1 MPQDG
6 DLKARAVALHE
17 VIAARGS
24 SIFFPTGGVFL
35 AISWEQMQQ
44 IKSGARRDTATGV
57 ATEDLWHVYAEWH
70 EAVHMSQLVTCP
82 YVNSAAWYL
91 LGLTR
96 VAALKETKPT
106 PDGPSWRELGD
117 DYKQTTR
124 KLEAPTRGE
133 FTAGHIFETHAVVQG
148 LTWLTG
154 SDRKDLRWLADHMYG
169 ENSEIAPS
177 PQYVRLVDEVAG
189 RLGDE
194 AAIAL
199 LPRLCFLALQT
210 PAPHTWFMGLY
221 SSLTAEGS
229 SAALAAS
236 SPREFCEWAGV
247 DPFLVSRS
255 LREREPNLDNHP
267 CMPLF
272 RDYFDRFEAVPDVE
286 ARLDLLLSPH
296 GLAARETFWPTFT
309 VFADG
314 HVTLARNTGFDDVDE
329 EEKLFWI
336 SATADAIA
344 GLELLERQERQ
355 S

>member
-1 MPQDG
+1 MPQDS

-35 AISWEQMQQ
+35 TISSEQMHQ
-44 IKSGARRDTATGV
+44 IKSGAGRDTATGQV
-57 ATEDLWHVYAEWH
+57 TTEDLWHVYAEWH

-96 VAALKETKPT
+96 VAALKEAKPT

-117 DYKQTTR
+117 DYKETIR
-124 KLEAPTRGE
+124 KLKAPTRGE
-133 FTAGHIFETHAVVQG
+133 TTAGHIFETHAVVQG

-154 SDRKDLRWLADHMYG
+154 SDRKDLRWLADHLYG
-169 ENSEIAPS
+169 EVAPS
-177 PQYVRLVDEVAG
+177 PQYVRLVDEVAD

-210 PAPHTWFMGLY
+210 PAPQTWFMDLY
-221 SSLTAEGS
+221 SRLTAEGS
-229 SAALAAS
+229 TAGLAAS

-247 DPFLVSRS
+247 DAFRVSRS
-255 LREREPNLDNHP
+255 LREREPSLDNHP
-267 CMPLF
+267 CMPPF
-272 RDYFDRFEAVPDVE
+272 RRYFDLFEALPDVD

-296 GLAARETFWPTFT
+296 GMAARETFWPTFT

-314 HVTLARNTGFDDVDE
+314 HVTLARNTAFDDVDE

-344 GLELLERQERQ
+344 GLELLERQARQ